1 MLLSLLP
8 IRATEWG
15 VWADAPIANRF
26 VYSFLHGGVLHAAL
40 NAWVLL
46 SIVFLYDIRL
56 RHLLAA
62 YGTAVLLPVG
72 VLSIHTPIVGMS
84 CMVYFLLGVVAF
96 QVARKT
102 YYHMCI
108 AVGIGLSLL
117 LPHISGLAHLYGY
130 LTGLLFTKATECCK
144 R

>member
-46 SIVFLYDIRL
+46 SIVFLYDIRMT
-56 RHLLAA
+56 HLCMA
-62 YGTAVLLPVG
+62 YGVAVLLPAAQ
-72 VLSIHTPIVGMS
+72 LSIHTPVVGMS
-84 CMVYFLLGVVAF
+84 CMVYFLLGVVSF

-102 YYHMCI
+102 YYHSCI
-108 AVGIGLSLL
+108 ALGIGLSMLM
-117 LPHISGLAHLYGY
+117 PHISAGAHLYGY
-130 LTGLLFTKATECCK
+130 LAGLAGITMKKWIK